1 MLVAMPNCCGFC
13 SPRGVIVFD
22 PFWPYVEKMSIPS
35 TRELTQLLQQ
45 WSDGEEAA
53 SEKLMLLLY
62 EELRQMAHRHMRQE
76 RPDHTLQTTALINEA
91 YLRLINWKNVRWQNR
106 AHFFAVCAQL
116 MRRILVDF
124 ARSRKYLKRGAGIH
138 VQPLGDVPDV
148 SCRRATE
155 IIALD
160 DALQRLAKIDP
171 RKSRIVEL
179 RFFGGLT
186 VDETAALLK
195 VTSRTILRDWDLA
208 KAFLHRELS
217 VEKMNLKQHPAK
229 NSQS

>member
-1 MLVAMPNCCGFC
+1 MPLTQE
-13 SPRGVIVFD
+13 I
-22 PFWPYVEKMSIPS
+22 
-35 TRELTQLLQQ
+35 TQLLQQ
-45 WSDGEEAA
+45 WSNGDQEA
-53 SEKLMLLLY
+53 SGKLMPLLY
-62 EELRQMAHRHMRQE
+62 TELRQMAHRYMRRE

-91 YLRLINWKNVRWQNR
+91 YLRLVDWKNIRWQNR

-124 ARSRKYLKRGAGIH
+124 ARSRKYLKRGAGMH
-138 VQPLGDVPDV
+138 VLRLDEVPEV
-148 SCRRATE
+148 SHHRAAE

-160 DALQRLAKIDP
+160 DALQRLAEIDP

-186 VDETAALLK
+186 VEETAAVLK

-208 KAFLHRELS
+208 KAFLHREMR
-217 VEKMNLKQHPAK
+217 VEAKTLKQPRPK